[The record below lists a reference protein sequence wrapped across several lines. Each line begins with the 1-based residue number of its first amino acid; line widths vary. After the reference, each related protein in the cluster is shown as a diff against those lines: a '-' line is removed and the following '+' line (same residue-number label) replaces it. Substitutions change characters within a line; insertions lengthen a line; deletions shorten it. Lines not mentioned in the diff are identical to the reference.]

1 MKKFQE
7 SSEVLKQFVD
17 ENWDEGSLWIGK
29 TTFCSSWRF
38 VDEIPLWA
46 DDDSGTCG
54 MIKCNNFPRS
64 WISVGNETFLRS
76 WEMGWGRDNH
86 FTKQLTNGA
95 KLSALQ
101 ILNKK
106 GQVEILSKEME
117 MFWRESEKS
126 RKSWWL
132 FRANFYDIHDL
143 GITWQSYFRA
153 NIHTALEIGPKKSLI
168 HGVWKSQKKVS
179 FNIASE
185 TSYVYILSGQKLI
198 KNPQNCPFWRVFEN
212 LKLAVKQCY
221 QTGHF

>member
-1 MKKFQE
+1 M
-7 SSEVLKQFVD
+7 
-17 ENWDEGSLWIGK
+17 WIEK

-95 KLSALQ
+95 KLSGT
-101 ILNKK
+101 LNKK

-132 FRANFYDIHDL
+132 FRANFYDFHDL
-143 GITWQSYFRA
+143 GITWQLSP
-153 NIHTALEIGPKKSLI
+153 TLEQIYTQR
-168 HGVWKSQKKVS
+168 WKLVFK
-179 FNIASE
+179 NW
-185 TSYVYILSGQKLI
+185 ILFQCAIS
-198 KNPQNCPFWRVFEN
+198 EN
-212 LKLAVKQCY
+212 LKYFESKYYFKMLHEIRAI
-221 QTGHF
+221 